1 MNDTIRKQVREILDG
16 WKQLVMTEYDG
27 TSFIKQELE
36 AVAQAEE
43 DIMKLIVEVRIDE
56 KIACQRIIFSTWG
69 TNDQLWDMQ
78 DRINSIQNQL
88 KEQNNEN

>member
-16 WKQLVMTEYDG
+16 WKQLVMSEYDG

-56 KIACQRIIFSTWG
+56 NIACQRIIFSTWG